1 MRIPMFFFAVCLA
14 LVPAAALAQDTTV
27 ELGGWFEILRPYLSE
42 IVGMLAAAFVGW
54 VALKLKQIFGL
65 EIEARHRV
73 ALQSALANGANRGLA
88 EIQKHASGTDV
99 DVRSAVLAEGL
110 RYVEKSV
117 PDALKFFRLQP
128 NDVVDHLEAHLA
140 ARLK

>member
-27 ELGGWFEILRPYLSE
+27 EL
-42 IVGMLAAAFVGW
+42 GW

-140 ARLK
+140 ARPK